1 MAYNNQIILRGN
13 LGKDPEVIQNPD
25 GSTRVEISICTQ
37 DAYKVNQEWKQL
49 PEVWHKV
56 TFFGPQAQ
64 QHAEY
69 FRTGQRVKIEGSLS
83 YYKVEGK
90 DETFI
95 LGGEQI
101 YELAMPYTQRIY
113 LTEIEGEIDG
123 DVFFP
128 EFDKEVWREVA
139 RSHHPTDDRHK
150 FAFDFVTYEKI

>member
-90 DETFI
+90 DEKSYLVASI
-95 LGGEQI
+95 RGERI
-101 YELAMPYTQRIY
+101 DKDVLPTKSKVFDETQS
-113 LTEIEGEIDG
+113 
-123 DVFFP
+123 
-128 EFDKEVWREVA
+128 EVEVTTQVSEEVA
-139 RSHHPTDDRHK
+139 
-150 FAFDFVTYEKI
+150 F